1 MPSIKFIARRAAAAA
16 STSSMRPVSL
26 LRRHHRQQQQQQQHQ
41 RRCISAWFAADGNR
55 GGIGEHLRPATA
67 SSSSSSPSS
76 GAPASA
82 VVSVRTVHVEHHR
95 SDDDDNED
103 GGAAAAD
110 AQRQPSSRNR
120 SRRTRAKRPRRP
132 SLDDRKVPSYKE
144 FVHRFTVLSLYRGFL
159 KCIRDTMPHNQED
172 LREQVRKEFKAN
184 KDDVHSF
191 TVKQN
196 IAEGQRRFEE
206 LKEFTGQSNK
216 YTGESW
222 INIKDPDDPRGRVG
236 TGWPWAK

>member
-1 MPSIKFIARRAAAAA
+1 MVSSTRFITIAARPIRSLSYVRQSQSSMSQLSNFSRPLASELTPSDSVHSIAR
-16 STSSMRPVSL
+16 
-26 LRRHHRQQQQQQQHQ
+26 
-41 RRCISAWFAADGNR
+41 
-55 GGIGEHLRPATA
+55 
-67 SSSSSSPSS
+67 
-76 GAPASA
+76 
-82 VVSVRTVHVEHHR
+82 RTVHVEQHR
-95 SDDDDNED
+95 AKEN
-103 GGAAAAD
+103 D
-110 AQRQPSSRNR
+110 AKGSRKSKAPVSRNR
-120 SRRTRAKRPRRP
+120 SRRSRSKRI
-132 SLDDRKVPSYKE
+132 SLDERKVPSYKE

-172 LREQVRKEFKAN
+172 LKAQVRKEFHIN
-184 KDDVHSF
+184 KDDTNSF

-222 INIKDPDDPRGRVG
+222 INIQDPDDPRGRVG